1 MFTVSLV
8 HLALWVIFIYN
19 LLDLVEHEKCN
30 NLEIS
35 VDDRTQCSK
44 RKDWCYQSQM
54 SCTQSCKGP
63 AAWNEMTRTCGGN
76 RQSPIN
82 IVTKKTKQDSSL
94 TAFKFTDYD
103 KTFNTMLKNTGETV
117 SLDIPLGASVSG
129 GNLSQTYNAFQLH
142 FHWGNNGSSGSEHT
156 LDGEQYPM
164 EMHILHIKDT
174 YITVED
180 VLNDTTGQAILGFFF
195 EESDRENKNYN
206 AFIAALAQVQ
216 DAEREVEVAITLSSL
231 IPPEK
236 KLSAYYR
243 YEGSRTIPGCSETVV
258 WTIFE
263 QPIPLSKAQ
272 LAAFSN
278 LKFKDGKPM
287 VDTFRPVQPRKGRVV
302 YRSHSGAAGTAI
314 MVSFTLVLLCVTAG
328 LSCYQFY

>member
-8 HLALWVIFIYN
+8 HLALRVIFIYN

-35 VDDRTQCSK
+35 VDDQTQCSK
-44 RKDWCYQSQM
+44 RKGWGEMCWQIIICLSLLAFFPPCYQSQM
-54 SCTQSCKGP
+54 SCTQSCKGL
-63 AAWNEMTRTCGGN
+63 AAWNEMTGTCGGN

-129 GNLSQTYNAFQLH
+129 GNLSHTYNAFQLH

-164 EMHILHIKDT
+164 E
-174 YITVED
+174 
-180 VLNDTTGQAILGFFF
+180 
-195 EESDRENKNYN
+195 
-206 AFIAALAQVQ
+206 
-216 DAEREVEVAITLSSL
+216 
-231 IPPEK
+231 
-236 KLSAYYR
+236 
-243 YEGSRTIPGCSETVV
+243 
-258 WTIFE
+258 
-263 QPIPLSKAQ
+263 
-272 LAAFSN
+272 LAAFSS

-302 YRSHSGAAGTAI
+302 YRSHSGVAGTAI
-314 MVSFTLVLLCVTAG
+314 MVSFTLVLLCVSAS